1 MAETN
6 VTTTGNI
13 NVTPREIDFVTQ
25 FGRNWD
31 SLREILG
38 VMRPIKKEAGTQ
50 LVSYETTVTLSSDE
64 VGEGE
69 VIPYSKV
76 ETKEVKHE
84 DLKLGKYS
92 KGVTAEAIAK
102 YGAKV
107 AIEMSDEE
115 FKNELQAKVM
125 TDFYEFL
132 QTGTLTDTQKTLQKA
147 IAMAKGK
154 VVDKFKKLHK
164 DVSNVVVFINT
175 LDLYEYLGDTSVT
188 LQTLNGIEYIKNFL
202 GAQTIIVTS
211 DIPQGKVFATP
222 VNNLVLYY
230 IDPSKDFQEAGLTYA
245 VQGET
250 NLIGFHV
257 QGNYNTA
264 VGEAF
269 AMMGMK
275 LWAEYLDG
283 ISNVTISAGE

>member
-69 VIPYSKV
+69 VIPYSKA

-175 LDLYEYLGDTSVT
+175 LDLYEYLGDTPVT

>member
-175 LDLYEYLGDTSVT
+175 LDLYEYLGDTPVT

>member
-132 QTGTLTDTQKTLQKA
+132 QTGTLTNTQKTLQKA

-175 LDLYEYLGDTSVT
+175 LDLYEYLGDTPVT